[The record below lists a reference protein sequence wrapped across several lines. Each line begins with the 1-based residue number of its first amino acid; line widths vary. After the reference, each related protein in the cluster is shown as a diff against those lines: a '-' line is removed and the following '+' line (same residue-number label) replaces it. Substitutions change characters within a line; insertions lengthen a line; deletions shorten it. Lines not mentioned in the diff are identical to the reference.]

1 MYIPDNYDLYMSY
14 ERRQDRYRE
23 DEDEEDARDYFE
35 ELNYRFKR
43 SIEDDEREKDER
55 EPDQKS

>member
-1 MYIPDNYDLYMSY
+1 MSY
-14 ERRQDRYRE
+14 ERRQERYRE

-43 SIEDDEREKDER
+43 SIEDDERERDER
-55 EPDQKS
+55 EPD